1 MRSRKQ
7 PNKVKSYTSRQ
18 NQNINHSGSNYNNNY
33 DKSNNNTSGNNSN
46 SNKQNYNNMYQQQ
59 QQQQQPPQYQLM
71 MTNSMMQI
79 QSKKTQ
85 PKEKESTEIT
95 ETNNNNNTLPN
106 KKHIYSQQIP
116 RGTYNNNKNPQF
128 QYKEH
133 HHHPHYQQ
141 QQQQN
146 SSLSNSDSLNLS
158 MSSETTSQQTQSNQ
172 PLSRNSFISERSS
185 APPPN
190 YATFTPTYII
200 NDPSFMPNYPLP
212 INMYNPQSNKFPTF
226 ALAQNTQ
233 GNANQVGVGQQKK
246 PKTQVKGNQP
256 QNIILNMNYN
266 NMMGIPFPIG
276 VNNAVNMKNNWNA
289 QQQQNNSNKNMPF
302 NQGVANTPSM
312 QNIMNNVMLN
322 NNNSGGGAV
331 LQQHQQIKTNNTN
344 NNNKHHFMPF
354 PRTVHSDKCII
365 TTPDIFGKNYKQQFN
380 KSNDNNSNTNTN
392 SNTVHTQHNQIFNT
406 INIKL
411 KLPTNNNNTS
421 SSSIN
426 TEFKLNLNDDIHKAI
441 NTHILTNNINPKYTD
456 AIYQKVLKAINLL
469 TNIPDS
475 KLPKTSLKTLHD
487 IYNITNLLSTTNTT
501 TDDNNDTILDANT
514 SFSYLIE
521 STQYEKYIS
530 SLKPTYTD
538 YEPYHKLSSTI

>member
-1 MRSRKQ
+1 M
-7 PNKVKSYTSRQ
+7 KVKSYTSRQ

-33 DKSNNNTSGNNSN
+33 DKSNNNTGGMSQHSNNSNSN

-79 QSKKTQ
+79 QSKQQTKQTQ
-85 PKEKESTEIT
+85 AKEKESTEIT
-95 ETNNNNNTLPN
+95 EANGVGALPN
-106 KKHIYSQQIP
+106 KKHMYSQQIP

-172 PLSRNSFISERSS
+172 PLSRNSFMSERSS

-200 NDPSFMPNYPLP
+200 NDPSFITNYPLP

-226 ALAQNTQ
+226 ALGQNTQ
-233 GNANQVGVGQQKK
+233 GNANQVGVNQQKK
-246 PKTQVKGNQP
+246 QKTQVKGNNQP

-289 QQQQNNSNKNMPF
+289 QQQQQQQNNSNKNIPF
-302 NQGVANTPSM
+302 NQGVTNTPSM

-322 NNNSGGGAV
+322 NNNSS
-331 LQQHQQIKTNNTN
+331 NSNS

-354 PRTVHSDKCII
+354 PRTVNSDKCIT

-380 KSNDNNSNTNTN
+380 KDNNSNTNSNTNTN
-392 SNTVHTQHNQIFNT
+392 STVHTQHKQIFNN

-411 KLPTNNNNTS
+411 KLPTNNNNNNTS
-421 SSSIN
+421 SLIN
-426 TEFKLNLNDDIHKAI
+426 TEFKLNINDDIHKAI
-441 NTHILTNNINPKYTD
+441 NTHILTNNINPKYTE

-469 TNIPDS
+469 TSIPET

-487 IYNITNLLSTTNTT
+487 IHNITNLLSTINTNTT

-530 SLKPTYTD
+530 SLKPTFTD